1 MVTLPA
7 LPVGNALL
15 SEAILVI
22 LIALVLFII
31 FKLGKSLLKIIFGL
45 IANSILGILA
55 IFILDY
61 FFSIGIPLEVA
72 TLVPTALFGL
82 PAVGTLILLRF
93 FGIPL

>member
-7 LPVGNALL
+7 LPVGNTLL

-31 FKLGKSLLKIIFGL
+31 FKLGKSLLRIIFGL

-55 IFILDY
+55 IFLLDY
-61 FFSIGIPLEVA
+61 FFNIGIPLEVA